1 LGVEFTV
8 CYTAFESKNWQDTKI
23 ANDSK
28 SNQIGIHTENGSA
41 SLSDSNSTKNI
52 VESGNPIN
60 SSSQHDLAAQLI
72 LLARR
77 WRMILVSAISGTI
90 LAAGLALFL
99 EFTHETI
106 YKLNAYIVPPQT
118 SDVQSLTTPLLLARQ
133 ANLLAHLAIW
143 SQSPRPAWT
152 PNAPQIPIIDAN
164 SVYYKFEQ
172 VLISRDMQDRFS
184 NEKHSP
190 IRFVIRKESG
200 NTITL
205 ILFTHDPEKARDWIR
220 DYTNVVNQTVIKN
233 LASDL
238 RQLIDDRLMLVDQAK
253 RSLERIHKQRVT
265 DHIAQLE
272 EALGIA
278 NALGISARIRQSPLS
293 PAVVPLY
300 YQGSTFLRAEIQAT
314 RESRTYEAFYWTIH
328 LREIEEWSRKLRQ
341 ISINTSDALAA
352 KVQISSDAVP
362 EKLKPGSI
370 VIICFGFAI
379 ALSLGI
385 FAALVSNN
393 IRQTRP

>member
-1 LGVEFTV
+1 M
-8 CYTAFESKNWQDTKI
+8 
-23 ANDSK
+23 
-28 SNQIGIHTENGSA
+28 
-41 SLSDSNSTKNI
+41 SDSNSTKNI